1 MYNKYSF
8 VSHIL
13 TYVYIYEVVVV
24 VEILLILFFYKDIF
38 LAKEA

>member
-24 VEILLILFFYKDIF
+24 EILLILFFYKDIF